1 MLTQGLSCIPLLLPT
16 FRTSR
21 ADHRIHVHAQAGK
34 QTMLQLFESYFRAVL
49 SMTQSVQQFAL
60 IKFNFNPKNMRRRAT
75 LDGTLQR
82 KKGGGLLPA
91 VAEDAAMPAAAA
103 VVAADT
109 PVSIL
114 SPTQTFT
121 LTNPQAPLKYY
132 HLLRRG
138 YAASILLCK
147 RAYSH
152 PHYNATIPY

>member
-1 MLTQGLSCIPLLLPT
+1 
-16 FRTSR
+16 
-21 ADHRIHVHAQAGK
+21 
-34 QTMLQLFESYFRAVL
+34 
-49 SMTQSVQQFAL
+49 
-60 IKFNFNPKNMRRRAT
+60 MRRRAT